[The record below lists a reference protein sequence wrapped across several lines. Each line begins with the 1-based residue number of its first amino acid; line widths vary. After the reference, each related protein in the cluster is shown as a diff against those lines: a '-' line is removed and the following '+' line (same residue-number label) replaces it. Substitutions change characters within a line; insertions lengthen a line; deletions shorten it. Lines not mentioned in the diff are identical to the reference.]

1 MAVTAAGRSPMEAG
15 LLWWARAAA
24 VTVLVTVAAN
34 GVGWATGID
43 RLTRVFAS
51 WPQMT
56 PWTALLLA
64 GLALAVFAQSGRP
77 SRNRVAAGR
86 GLAVVVG
93 VLAVI
98 FLAEYVTGRS
108 FGLDQLL
115 FPDAVGTMQ
124 SWPGRPSPQTAVS
137 VLLLSVA
144 VGLTRIDR
152 RWTAAAWVVSLL
164 AATALPFVIFSGH
177 AYQALS
183 LTGVNQA
190 TGMGISTAI
199 AIVLLVTATFA
210 VRPDRNPLAW
220 LLARPDR
227 WTLFRMVGILT
238 GLPLLIGLSRP
249 VFLGLGLPDD
259 AAWVMSIS
267 VSTIVVGAATFYL
280 SQREQRL
287 LIEKE
292 QISRERAKS
301 EAERAEAEARFRLL
315 ADNAVDVI
323 VHHRG
328 VRVLWIS
335 PSAEAAFGWPL
346 EQWLTS
352 DLTDRVYPDDLGA
365 MAAALAEVA
374 EGRAAFLRC
383 RVTTAKGGYHW
394 VDFRGKPYID
404 AEGIADGGIAAMRIV
419 DDQVEAERRLDRMAR
434 FDTLTGLVN
443 RAEALAR
450 LGSILNGTRAPGAE
464 LGVLFCDV
472 DRFKT
477 INDTLG
483 HSVGDTVLW
492 TVAER
497 ISECVRHGDTVG
509 RTGGDE
515 MLVLLPGLHSLEEA
529 IQIAEKIQARVAA
542 PINLVGNTFHAT
554 LSIGATLALPGD
566 SVVDVTARADAA
578 MYQSK
583 HAGGNTVRAV

>member
-1 MAVTAAGRSPMEAG
+1 MAMTAPGRSPVEAA

-24 VTVLVTVAAN
+24 VTVLVTAAAN

-64 GLALAVFAQSGRP
+64 GLAVAVLAQSGR
-77 SRNRVAAGR
+77 SSGNQVAAGR
-86 GLAVVVG
+86 GLAVAVG
-93 VLAVI
+93 ALAVI
-98 FLAEYVTGRS
+98 FLAEYATGRS

-115 FPDAVGTMQ
+115 FPDAVGAMQ
-124 SWPGRPSPQTAVS
+124 SWPGRPSPQTALS

-152 RWTAAAWVVSLL
+152 RWTAPAWVVSLL

-183 LTGVNQA
+183 LTGVNQS

-210 VRPDRNPLAW
+210 VRADRNPLAW

-227 WTLFRMVGILT
+227 WTLFRLVGILT

-249 VFLGLGLPDD
+249 VFLGLGLLDD
-259 AAWVMSIS
+259 AAWVLSIS

-292 QISRERAKS
+292 QISRERAQA

-315 ADNAVDVI
+315 ADNAVDVVI
-323 VHHRG
+323 HHRG
-328 VRVLWIS
+328 VHVVWVS
-335 PSAEAAFGWPL
+335 PSVEAAFGWTP
-346 EQWLTS
+346 EQWLSS
-352 DLTDRVYPDDLGA
+352 DLTEFVYPDDLGA
-365 MAAALAEVA
+365 MAAAMAEVA
-374 EGRAAFLRC
+374 DGEVAYLRC
-383 RVTTAKGGYHW
+383 RVTTPEGKYHW
-394 VDFRGKPYID
+394 VDVRGKPYVD
-404 AEGIADGGIAAMRIV
+404 AAGTTDGIIAAVRII
-419 DDQVEAERRLDRMAR
+419 DDQVEAERKLDRMAR

-450 LGSILNGTRAPGAE
+450 LESILTGNRTPGTE

-483 HSVGDTVLW
+483 HGVGDTVLW

-529 IQIAEKIQARVAA
+529 IQIAEKIQARTAA
-542 PINLVGNTFHAT
+542 PIEIAGSTFHAT
-554 LSIGATLALPGD
+554 LSIGATLAVPGET
-566 SVVDVTARADAA
+566 VVDVTARADAA

-583 HAGGNTVRAV
+583 HAGGNTVRGI